1 MRWDLAVNEG
11 VCRRAL
17 AACSALCISAESEE
31 SKQEVSAAQ
40 RQALPS
46 LSHPTL
52 VNHCSHL
59 LCRALGAALG
69 QAVPAEL
76 SQHTALGLSAL
87 ASTAW
92 RGKAEGAVLC
102 LPPGSAVGPGKGV

>member
-69 QAVPAEL
+69 QAVPGRAQPAHG
-76 SQHTALGLSAL
+76 SGAFCPGQHSLE
-87 ASTAW
+87 
-92 RGKAEGAVLC
+92 GK
-102 LPPGSAVGPGKGV
+102 S

>member
-17 AACSALCISAESEE
+17 AACSALCISAESGE

-40 RQALPS
+40 SQALPS

-52 VNHCSHL
+52 VNHCSHCSAEL
-59 LCRALGAALG
+59 LVLLWGRQC
-69 QAVPAEL
+69 QAEL

-102 LPPGSAVGPGKGV
+102 LPSGSAVGPGKGV

>member
-17 AACSALCISAESEE
+17 AACSALCISAESGE

-40 RQALPS
+40 SQALPS

-52 VNHCSHL
+52 VNHCSH
-59 LCRALGAALG
+59 CS
-69 QAVPAEL
+69 AEL

-102 LPPGSAVGPGKGV
+102 LPSGSAVGPGKGV